1 MERLQNQNA
10 SSYLSVMDAA
20 TSEGL
25 EPDEETKDIAREA
38 AENGRVEAKVRDA
51 NGKIVHKST
60 ENIPKI
66 EPVTLNERTQTL
78 TGLLKSSLS
87 LFTRNR

>member
-1 MERLQNQNA
+1 M
-10 SSYLSVMDAA
+10 
-20 TSEGL
+20 
-25 EPDEETKDIAREA
+25 
-38 AENGRVEAKVRDA
+38 EAKVRDA